1 MNACDL
7 SSSGLT
13 RGSSVLKTWMPDQVG
28 HDSFAVV
35 GRAYLSVI
43 PAKAGIHVS
52 VVPEKADIHV
62 SVIPAHAGIHA
73 RKPWMPD
80 QVGHDSF
87 EVVAHDSF
95 DVVGHDS
102 FDVVGHDSFD
112 VVGHDSL
119 GGCA

>member
-102 FDVVGHDSFD
+102 FDVVGHDS
-112 VVGHDSL
+112 L

>member
-28 HDSFAVV
+28 HDSSEEV

-43 PAKAGIHVS
+43 PAQAG
-52 VVPEKADIHV
+52 IHV

-73 RKPWMPD
+73 CKPWMPD
-80 QVGHDSF
+80 QVGHDSSE
-87 EVVAHDSF
+87 EVGF
-95 DVVGHDS
+95 
-102 FDVVGHDSFD
+102 
-112 VVGHDSL
+112 DSL
-119 GGCA
+119 WGNA

>member
-1 MNACDL
+1 MNARDL

-28 HDSFAVV
+28 HDSFQVV

-52 VVPEKADIHV
+52 VMPE
-62 SVIPAHAGIHA
+62 HAGVHVF
-73 RKPWMPD
+73 KTWMPD

-87 EVVAHDSF
+87 EVI
-95 DVVGHDS
+95 GHDG
-102 FDVVGHDSFD
+102 FWGE
-112 VVGHDSL
+112 
-119 GGCA
+119 A